1 MSANQPTQSR
11 VEKIIHS
18 MIGDQVAL
26 EPPQSRVEE
35 DLLSLKEV
43 IEQGG
48 GGGGTKNYN
57 ALDNKPSINGTTLQ
71 GDLTLEDIGAA
82 SNGSRNSY
90 NADGE
95 EVTIGGGG
103 GNGNTYDPNSES
115 VVIGGL

>member
-1 MSANQPTQSR
+1 MSTNQPPQSR

-18 MIGDQVAL
+18 MTGDQVTL

-35 DLLSLKEV
+35 DLLALKEV

-48 GGGGTKNYN
+48 GGGGTKDYN

-82 SNGSRNSY
+82 SNGSKNTY
-90 NADGE
+90 DAEGE
-95 EVTIGGGG
+95 NVTIGGSG
-103 GNGNTYDPNSES
+103 GNTYDPDSES